1 MTEKRTFLDVLG
13 EKLGF
18 IAGKISGNKYITAL
32 SHGFMSITMITLG
45 VSFFSIIAN
54 LPIGFLQDFFASSGL
69 GAAVNGALSV
79 TLSMLGIY
87 VVFAI
92 GYAFAKNEGLNP
104 ITHAIMTT
112 AVYFI
117 LMPLTTPEGMGSM
130 IDISYMGSKGIIVAI
145 IVGLATSAFYAW
157 LSKKNLKLKLPEAVP
172 PMVSQSLEPMWAAM
186 IIFSLAI
193 LLKYGFSFLP
203 GGNFFDFIQNAIA
216 GPLSGLA
223 LTPATAVLM
232 AAISNF
238 VWWLGIHPSA
248 FNSIVLPFFLTSMAA
263 NSEAFLA
270 GQPLPYLMYFLMGAY
285 TYIGGQGNT
294 LALACLFPFA
304 KSEKYKSMG
313 KLVILP
319 NLFNINEPV
328 IFGVPVMLNP
338 YYLIP
343 MVMSSVLA
351 AAVTWVIISIG
362 FVPSINPTIMGAWVM
377 PVFISNFLNGGWKHL
392 ALTLVAFAVMILVY
406 YPFFRMDD
414 KRTYEEEQKRL
425 AELKAEG
432 AE

>member
-1 MTEKRTFLDVLG
+1 MG
-13 EKLGF
+13 EKLG
-18 IAGKISGNKYITAL
+18 IAAGKISGNKYITAV

-54 LPIGFLQDFFASSGL
+54 LPIGFLQNFFTASGL
-69 GAAVNGALSV
+69 GTAVNGALSV

-87 VVFAI
+87 AVFAI
-92 GYAFAKNEGLNP
+92 GYAFTKNEGLNA
-104 ITHAIMTT
+104 ITGAIMTT

-117 LMPLTTPEGMGSM
+117 LMPLVTPEGMGNM

-145 IVGLATSAFYAW
+145 IVGLVVSRFYCW
-157 LSKKNLKLKLPEAVP
+157 LCGKNLKVKLPEAVP

-193 LLKYGFSFLP
+193 LVKYAFSFLP
-203 GGNFFDFIQNAIA
+203 GGNFFDFIQTVLA

-223 LTPATAVLM
+223 LTPGTAVLM
-232 AAISNF
+232 AVLSNF

-248 FNSIVLPFFLTSMAA
+248 FNSIMLPFFLTSMAA

-270 GQPLPYLMYFLMGAY
+270 GQPLPYLMYTLLSAY

-313 KLVILP
+313 KLVTLP
-319 NLFNINEPV
+319 NFFNINEPV

-343 MVMSSVLA
+343 MVTSSVLA
-351 AAVTWVIISIG
+351 AAVTWLIISIG
-362 FVPSINPTIMGAWVM
+362 FVPDINPTVMGAWVM
-377 PVFISNFLNGGWKHL
+377 PVFISNFLSGGWKHL
-392 ALTLVAFAVMILVY
+392 VLTLVAFAMNIVAY

-425 AELKAEG
+425 AELNAGRAE
-432 AE
+432 